1 MKKKPIILAAI
12 ALGALLLLSLFA
24 APNNAELRRGST
36 YNRSPDGY
44 GAWFASVQSQ
54 GISIQRWR
62 RPLEDIFDPSPVAS
76 APKEPITLLRVS
88 PTFGD
93 YLMVDDEWVKR
104 GNVFVLLGVRSP
116 VTAAPFT
123 SFFNSPEGRVMVET
137 RRRAFQQSLDE
148 PSPKSQPGKTP
159 SNIRLSDSYG
169 PIVWEQQI
177 GKGKIIVASTPHL
190 AANAYQDEPG
200 NFPYLTALVRE
211 ADHPL
216 WVDEFIH
223 GYKDQ
228 EAVEEETGGSWVSYL
243 AKTPLLLLGVQ
254 AGVIFLVAV
263 WGQNRRLGRAE
274 AIAPPKTDNSEAYI
288 QALGS
293 VLNKAESSEFV
304 LQTIGRAEQMT
315 VQRSLGLGNIPVE
328 PETLVQAWTQQT
340 GRPAEELNEV
350 LIPVARQRRIGERDL
365 LRWLKSLQNV
375 RRHLP

>member
-76 APKEPITLLRVS
+76 APKEPVTVLRVS
-88 PTFGD
+88 PTFND
-93 YLMVDDEWVKR
+93 FLTVDDEWVKR
-104 GNVFVLLGVRSP
+104 GNVFVLLGERSP

-123 SFFNSPEGRVMVET
+123 SFFNSPEGRVKVET
-137 RRRAFQQSLDE
+137 RRRANGRS
-148 PSPKSQPGKTP
+148 
-159 SNIRLSDSYG
+159 SNAQINVLLSDSYG
-169 PIVWEQQI
+169 PMVWEQPI
-177 GKGKIIVASTPHL
+177 GKGKIIFASTPHL

-211 ADHPL
+211 AGHPL

-228 EAVEEETGGSWVSYL
+228 EVVEQETGGSWVSYL
-243 AKTPLLLLGVQ
+243 ANTPLLLLGVQ

-274 AIAPPKTDNSEAYI
+274 EIAPPKIDNSEAYI

-304 LQTIGRAEQMT
+304 LQTIGKAEQMT
-315 VQRSLGLGNIPVE
+315 VQRSLGLGTIPVQS
-328 PETLVQAWTQQT
+328 ETLVQAWTQQT
-340 GRPAEELNEV
+340 GRPAEDLNELLV
-350 LIPVARQRRIGERDL
+350 PVARQRRIEERDL
-365 LRWLKSLQNV
+365 LRWLKSVQNV